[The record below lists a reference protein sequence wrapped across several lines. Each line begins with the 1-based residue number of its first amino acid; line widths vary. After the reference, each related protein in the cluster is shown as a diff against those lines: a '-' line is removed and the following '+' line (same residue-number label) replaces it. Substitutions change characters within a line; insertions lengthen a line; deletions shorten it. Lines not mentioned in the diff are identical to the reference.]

1 MTQLI
6 INGLVLPET
15 SRDRYSCYEQDIGTQ
30 LEMISPRLVT
40 ELRGKV
46 QIISW
51 SYDYLGDELCRPLL
65 NVLRSGGSFPVS
77 YLPDTGDTLVTSRF
91 LKTQLTNPTFAFSR
105 NGKAYWHNIA
115 FTLREVS
122 AHA

>member
-6 INGLVLPET
+6 IGGLVLPQT
-15 SRDRYSCYEQDIGTQ
+15 SRDRYSCYEEDLGSQ
-30 LEMISPRLVT
+30 LDMISGRRVT

-51 SYDYLGDELCRPLL
+51 SYDYLGDDLCRPLL
-65 NVLRSGGSFPVS
+65 TILRSGGSFPVS
-77 YLPDTGDTLVTSRF
+77 YLPDTSNELQEGTF
-91 LKTQLTNPTFAFSR
+91 LKTSLTNPTFAFSR
-105 NGKAYWHNIA
+105 GGKPFWHNIA

-122 AHA
+122 PHG

>member
-6 INGLVLPET
+6 IAGLVLPET
-15 SRDRYSCYEQDIGTQ
+15 IRDKYSCYEEDIGTQ

-46 QIISW
+46 QIINW
-51 SYDYLGDELCRPLL
+51 AYDYMGDELCRPLL
-65 NVLRSGGSFPVS
+65 NVLRSGGSFEVS
-77 YLPDTGDTLVTSRF
+77 YLPDNGDTLITSRF
-91 LKTQLTNPTFAFSR
+91 LKTSLTQPTFAFSR
-105 NGKAYWHNIA
+105 SGKAYWHNIA
-115 FTLREVS
+115 FTLREVR